1 MVVVSKYKKHGGF
14 GLVVLRYLWDML
26 LGIITNS
33 AILVPSFAWLA
44 AQVIKTTVNSVVLK
58 KFAWKRMFGDGGM
71 PSAHSATVT
80 SLAIV
85 VGDACGYGSS
95 IFGLAT
101 MFAIVVMHD
110 ALGVRRETGKQ
121 AESILTMAEVI
132 KDYVDEPDMDLKT
145 EKLKVLVGH
154 TPLQVVCGSLLG
166 LVIALGYIII
176 FRGFI
181 GLW

>member
-1 MVVVSKYKKHGGF
+1 MVVLK
-14 GLVVLRYLWDML
+14 YLWDML
-26 LGIITNS
+26 VGLITNS
-33 AILVPSFAWLA
+33 AILVPSFAWLI
-44 AQVIKTTVNSVVLK
+44 AQVIKTAINSVVTK

-121 AESILTMAEVI
+121 AETLLTIADVI

-154 TPLQVVCGSLLG
+154 TPLQVFFGSLLG
-166 LVIALGYIII
+166 LAVALFYIII

>member
-1 MVVVSKYKKHGGF
+1 MVVF
-14 GLVVLRYLWDML
+14 RYLWDML
-26 LGIITNS
+26 VGVLTNS

-44 AQVIKTTVNSVVLK
+44 AQLIKTTINSVVLK
-58 KFAWKRMFGDGGM
+58 KIAWERMFGDGGM

-85 VGDACGYGSS
+85 VGDACGYGSPA
-95 IFGLAT
+95 FGLAT

-110 ALGVRRETGKQ
+110 ALGVRREAGKQ
-121 AESILTMAEVI
+121 AEAIHTIAEVI

-154 TPLQVVCGSLLG
+154 TPLQVVCGALLG

-181 GLW
+181 GLR